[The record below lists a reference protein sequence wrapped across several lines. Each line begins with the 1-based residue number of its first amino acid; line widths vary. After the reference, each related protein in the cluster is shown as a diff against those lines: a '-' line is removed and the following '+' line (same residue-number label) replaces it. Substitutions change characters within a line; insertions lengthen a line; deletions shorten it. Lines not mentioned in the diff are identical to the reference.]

1 MAELIRLQKYF
12 TDCGILSR
20 RAAEA
25 EIRAGT
31 VLVNGTPASLGD
43 KIDPAQDV
51 VEWNGKRILPAP
63 QNRPIYLMLN
73 KPKGYVTT
81 SHDEKGRKTVL
92 DLVKAVGTRVY
103 PVGRLDMDSE
113 GLLLLTNDGRF
124 ANLLTH
130 PRHNIP
136 KIYRVTLVPSPTESQ
151 LSALAKPM
159 TLDGYRLQPIGIRR
173 ISENELELRLHE
185 GRNRQIRR
193 MCASVGLQVTKLRRI
208 AIGKIQL
215 KDLPSGAWRY
225 LTAREVEY
233 LQSAESKPTVP
244 PLPHSDPMP
253 KKKGTEHAGSTTH
266 TK

>member
-1 MAELIRLQKYF
+1 MAEFIRLQKYF

-43 KIDPAQDV
+43 KIDPTQDL
-51 VEWNGKRILPAP
+51 VEWNGKRIVPSP
-63 QNRPIYLMLN
+63 QKQRIYLMLN

-92 DLVKAVGTRVY
+92 DLVKTVGTRVY

-113 GLLLLTNDGRF
+113 GLLLLTNDGQF
-124 ANLLTH
+124 ADLLTH
-130 PRHNIP
+130 PRHKIP
-136 KIYRVTLVPSPTESQ
+136 KIYRVTLDPPPSESQ
-151 LSALAKPM
+151 RSALAKPM
-159 TLDGYRLQPIGIRR
+159 TLDGYRLQPIGVRK
-173 ISENELELRLHE
+173 ISETELELRLHE

-208 AIGKIQL
+208 AIGKVQL
-215 KDLPSGAWRY
+215 KDLPNGAWRY
-225 LTAREVEY
+225 LTAREVAY
-233 LQSAESKPTVP
+233 LQSAESKPSVP
-244 PLPHSDPMP
+244 PVPNPDPLP
-253 KKKGTEHAGSTTH
+253 KKKGTKHAGSTAH
-266 TK
+266 SR